1 MAQDGQGA
9 YYRHFLTEK
18 SHTLRLTL
26 YRLAGKGL
34 PNLMVKLA
42 NERVYPTA
50 SEPISY
56 DFKVEMPSDK
66 YSVDITLD

>member
-1 MAQDGQGA
+1 M
-9 YYRHFLTEK
+9 
-18 SHTLRLTL
+18 RLTL
-26 YRLAGKGL
+26 YRLSGKGL
-34 PNLMVKLA
+34 PVMMIKLA